1 MDCFKGVER
10 MRKNLFMISLILFV
24 ISALPLFQMVRERVT
39 TWKLDNRYTIEQAYA
54 QGFLTH
60 NDVSEIV
67 VNGHLIEIVEEKTGE
82 KETLTYWDEN
92 EGVKPGDIVK
102 LHLSID
108 NKEVTTTDEIWLSNR
123 DRGGRYYSWL
133 DILTVNDDIAIV
145 QRLTDDNGAME
156 DRRWKIIWI
165 DEKGK
170 LTEDQVSY
178 YDRSENPLA
187 VRLINISSTSLM
199 GMGYYSD
206 ILFTYP
212 TIFFPLMFP
221 WGTGLFSILFFIIA
235 FLQRKKSP
243 KLN

>member
-1 MDCFKGVER
+1 

-82 KETLTYWDEN
+82 KGTLTYWDEN

-170 LTEDQVSY
+170 LTEDQISY

-212 TIFFPLMFP
+212 TIFFPLCFRGEP
-221 WGTGLFSILFFIIA
+221 VYSVYY
-235 FLQRKKSP
+235 FLLLHFYNERNH
-243 KLN
+243 LN

>member
-1 MDCFKGVER
+1 

-82 KETLTYWDEN
+82 KGTLTYWDEN

-170 LTEDQVSY
+170 LTEDQISY

-221 WGTGLFSILFFIIA
+221 WGTGLFSVLFFIIA

>member
-82 KETLTYWDEN
+82 KGTLTYWDEN

>member
-1 MDCFKGVER
+1 

-24 ISALPLFQMVRERVT
+24 ISALPLFQMLRERVT

-82 KETLTYWDEN
+82 KGTLTYWDEN

>member
-24 ISALPLFQMVRERVT
+24 ISALPLFQMIRERVT

-82 KETLTYWDEN
+82 KGTLTYWDEN

-221 WGTGLFSILFFIIA
+221 WGTGLFSVLFFIIA

>member
-1 MDCFKGVER
+1 

-82 KETLTYWDEN
+82 KGTLTYWDEN

-170 LTEDQVSY
+170 LTEDQISY